1 MQLSEFLSV
10 LRLRWKLI
18 AAAVLLAVMAAA
30 ALTFTTTPVYQASA
44 RIYLSAERASTAANP
59 GGGLFVLTND
69 DLETYVSIL
78 DTPAVLD
85 PLRRELGMAP
95 GHPVSASASVTG
107 NTSILTVVARSSDAQ
122 EAADVA
128 NEVGPQLAKVAGKFS
143 TLLASSG
150 QQVVSSP
157 IQPATAPARP
167 VSPDPVRNIGLGL
180 LSGLVIG
187 VGLAF
192 LRHALDTKVRGEGD
206 IQAYSDAPMLAGLPL
221 ESRGSK
227 RGLISVEED
236 PHGRHAEAVRR
247 LRTNLMFVDVTTGRH
262 SFVITSAVPGEGK
275 TTTAVN
281 LALAMADSGRRTL
294 LVDADLRN
302 PSVAKTLGMEGSVGL
317 TTLLLG
323 DADLDDVI
331 QTWGSAGMDVL
342 PAGPIPPNPSELL
355 GSAPMEALLT
365 RLMQEYDFVLID
377 SPPVVP
383 VIDAVVI
390 ERLTGGL
397 LMVVGVDRTKKK
409 DLAAALKQLE
419 TVGAHVSGFARNF
432 VVSKSS
438 DYRYGYHS
446 YEKQVTKDRRIA
458 RRERTSARSRAKS
471 RQRAGSRS

>member
-44 RIYLSAERASTAANP
+44 RIYLSAERASTEANP

-221 ESRGSK
+221 EPRSK
-227 RGLISVEED
+227 RPLLSIDED
-236 PHGRHAEAVRR
+236 PQGRHAEAVRR
-247 LRTNLMFVDVTTGRH
+247 LRTNLMFVDVTTGKH
-262 SFVITSAVPGEGK
+262 SFVVTSSVPGEGK

-281 LALAMADSGRRTL
+281 LAMAMADSGRRTL
-294 LVDADLRN
+294 LVDGDLRN
-302 PSVAKTLGMEGSVGL
+302 PSVARTLGIEGGVGL
-317 TTLLLG
+317 TTVLLG
-323 DADLDDVI
+323 EAELDDVI
-331 QTWGSAGMDVL
+331 QPWGAVGLDVL
-342 PAGPIPPNPSELL
+342 AAGQVPPNPSELL
-355 GSAPMEALLT
+355 GSTPMKQLVE
-365 RLMQEYDFVLID
+365 RLVAEYDFVLID
-377 SPPVVP
+377 SPPIGP

-397 LMVVGVDRTKKK
+397 LMVVGMDRTRKK
-409 DLAAALKQLE
+409 DLAAALRQLE
-419 TVGAHVSGFARNF
+419 TVGARVSGFARNF
-432 VVSKSS
+432 VDGKGESQ
-438 DYRYGYHS
+438 YRYGYHVYDAELS
-446 YEKQVTKDRRIA
+446 HDTRRG
-458 RRERTSARSRAKS
+458 RRRTEAARS
-471 RQRAGSRS
+471 GPGH

>member
-1 MQLSEFLSV
+1 MQFSELLGV
-10 LRLRWKLI
+10 IRQRWRLI
-18 AAAVLLAVMAAA
+18 AACVVLAVAAA
-30 ALTFTTTPVYQASA
+30 VAVTLTTTPVYEARA
-44 RIYLSAERASTAANP
+44 RIYLSAEQTSGRSS
-59 GGGLFVLTND
+59 GSVFVLTSD
-69 DLETYVSIL
+69 DLDTYVSIL

-85 PLRRELGMAP
+85 PLREELGLEP
-95 GHPVSASASVTG
+95 GHPIQVSAETSGS
-107 NTSILTVVARSSDAQ
+107 TSILNITARSADGR
-122 EAADVA
+122 EAADIA
-128 NEVGPQLAKVAGKFS
+128 NEVGPQLGKVAGEFS
-143 TLLASSG
+143 TLLKSSG
-150 QQVVSSP
+150 QEVVSTP
-157 IQPATAPARP
+157 IQPATAPSRP

-180 LSGLVIG
+180 LAGLVLG
-187 VGLAF
+187 LGLAF
-192 LRHALDTKVRGEGD
+192 IRHALDTKVRGEED
-206 IQAYSDAPMLAGLPL
+206 IRAHSDAPMLAGLPL

-397 LMVVGVDRTKKK
+397 LMVVGVDRTKKR

-432 VVSKSS
+432 VVSKGS

-446 YEKQVTKDRRIA
+446 YEEQVSKKRRSA
-458 RRERTSARSRAKS
+458 RREQTKSRAKS
-471 RQRAGSRS
+471 RPRAGSRS